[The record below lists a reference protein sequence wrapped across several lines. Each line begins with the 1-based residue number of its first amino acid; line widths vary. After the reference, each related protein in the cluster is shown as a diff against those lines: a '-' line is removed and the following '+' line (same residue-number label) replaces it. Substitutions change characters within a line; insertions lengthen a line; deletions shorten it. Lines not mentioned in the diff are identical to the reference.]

1 MQIQKIYSTTCKSV
15 YFERKLTKEEEQDYK
30 NNVIKPALDYLGVKE
45 FAMILHGS
53 SYPQSE
59 NDIKIG
65 TPYGKVAAQLMPFEL
80 LHGFNS
86 NQLGPTGELTSK
98 QKISPYESSVGSKNY
113 LFIDFDKL
121 TQKEYGRLL
130 TKYDIESL
138 TGITAE
144 QNKANYAYSN
154 FPDAFGNYEYL
165 INKAYENYLE
175 KITNDYKK
183 VNYIINLEKEYTDF
197 CDKNRDKLNNSALYH
212 VLKNHYGTDDFTK
225 WDEID
230 KNLIKNIDKQ
240 DSQKRIIHLSQIY
253 ARDLATYKFAQFILD
268 KQIKENTRLRK
279 DLGFKYISDML
290 VGFSPADEWAN
301 QDLFLKDF
309 RLGCPYG
316 GPDGGLQK
324 WGVPVLDPKKLFNQ
338 DGTLGEGGKLLK
350 SKLDDCLTNFD
361 NVRIDHVLGLI
372 DPYIYSKDGSIQGNI
387 SSMEYLDPDKNY
399 QKILNKIILP
409 TLREHGL
416 DKNSPVWEDTVTETE
431 AFNRIYHYENNIP
444 GLTPLEYA
452 KGEPYWDSENWAL
465 VGSHDSDPANIMIQK
480 DWIRENEAWSP
491 MYLAG
496 VLNAAHD
503 SREYCQKI
511 AQSDA
516 ERVKAKFAELFMV
529 GDKVQMSFADFFGI
543 DKTYNQGGN
552 NKNPNNWKL
561 RLNKDYESDYY
572 KNLSSENPTAVN
584 MPEVLGLAVKGQAD
598 MRKVKNQPDIP
609 QEEIDYLLTKL
620 ARYEK
625 ILKEPEE

>member
-1 MQIQKIYSTTCKSV
+1 M
-15 YFERKLTKEEEQDYK
+15 
-30 NNVIKPALDYLGVKE
+30 
-45 FAMILHGS
+45 
-53 SYPQSE
+53 
-59 NDIKIG
+59 
-65 TPYGKVAAQLMPFEL
+65 
-80 LHGFNS
+80 
-86 NQLGPTGELTSK
+86 
-98 QKISPYESSVGSKNY
+98 
-113 LFIDFDKL
+113 
-121 TQKEYGRLL
+121 
-130 TKYDIESL
+130 
-138 TGITAE
+138 
-144 QNKANYAYSN
+144 
-154 FPDAFGNYEYL
+154 
-165 INKAYENYLE
+165 
-175 KITNDYKK
+175 
-183 VNYIINLEKEYTDF
+183 
-197 CDKNRDKLNNSALYH
+197 
-212 VLKNHYGTDDFTK
+212 
-225 WDEID
+225 
-230 KNLIKNIDKQ
+230 
-240 DSQKRIIHLSQIY
+240 
-253 ARDLATYKFAQFILD
+253 
-268 KQIKENTRLRK
+268 
-279 DLGFKYISDML
+279 
-290 VGFSPADEWAN
+290 
-301 QDLFLKDF
+301 
-309 RLGCPYG
+309 
-316 GPDGGLQK
+316 
-324 WGVPVLDPKKLFNQ
+324 
-338 DGTLGEGGKLLK
+338 
-350 SKLDDCLTNFD
+350 TNFD

-516 ERVKAKFAELFMV
+516 ERVKAKFAELFMI

-543 DKTYNQGGN
+543 EKTYNQGGN
-552 NKNPNNWKL
+552 NNNPNNWKL
-561 RLNKDYESDYY
+561 RLNKDYEDEYY

-584 MPEVLGLAVKGQAD
+584 MPEVLGLAVRGQAD

-609 QEEIDYLLTKL
+609 QEEINYLLSKL
-620 ARYEK
+620 AKYEK
-625 ILKEPEE
+625 ILKEPE